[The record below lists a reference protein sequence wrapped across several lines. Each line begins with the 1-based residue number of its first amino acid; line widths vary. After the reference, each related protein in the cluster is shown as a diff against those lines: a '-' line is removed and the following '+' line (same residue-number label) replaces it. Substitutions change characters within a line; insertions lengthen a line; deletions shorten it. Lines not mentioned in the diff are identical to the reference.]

1 MFYKFK
7 IKILKILNYVL
18 NKFNLSL
25 DICIESNKIDKI
37 INKLK
42 PHDLGYALIR
52 VGPAND
58 GGYLIPDI
66 LNEIDY
72 CFSPGVGNKTDFE
85 KHLVDK
91 DIKIFLADGTIEKD
105 SIDLS
110 KFDFLN
116 QNIASYNSK
125 DTITLEKWISNKIEK
140 NSNLLLQMDIESS
153 EYEVI
158 SSTPEETLNMFKVMI
173 IEFHYLEKLN
183 NNLIYEIFCNTIKKI
198 MRNFEVAHIHPNN
211 CNGTFPVSGEKLPTA
226 LEITFLRKDLC
237 RYKKNVESLPHKLDT
252 KNIKKLPNVYLSKKW
267 YK

>member
-85 KHLVDK
+85 KHM
-91 DIKIFLADGTIEKD
+91 LAFRK
-105 SIDLS
+105 
-110 KFDFLN
+110 
-116 QNIASYNSK
+116 
-125 DTITLEKWISNKIEK
+125 
-140 NSNLLLQMDIESS
+140 
-153 EYEVI
+153 
-158 SSTPEETLNMFKVMI
+158 PEL
-173 IEFHYLEKLN
+173 
-183 NNLIYEIFCNTIKKI
+183 
-198 MRNFEVAHIHPNN
+198 
-211 CNGTFPVSGEKLPTA
+211 
-226 LEITFLRKDLC
+226 
-237 RYKKNVESLPHKLDT
+237 
-252 KNIKKLPNVYLSKKW
+252 
-267 YK
+267 